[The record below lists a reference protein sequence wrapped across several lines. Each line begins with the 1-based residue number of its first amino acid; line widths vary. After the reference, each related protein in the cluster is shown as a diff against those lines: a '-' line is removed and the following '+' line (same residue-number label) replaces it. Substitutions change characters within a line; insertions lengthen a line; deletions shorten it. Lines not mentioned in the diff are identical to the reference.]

1 MATYEAT
8 KYNFTSNNLAG
19 SLGNQTVA
27 TGTIVPWTVSSAPTG
42 YLECDGSAVSRSTYS
57 ALFALIGTTYGAGDG
72 SSTFTLPDLKD
83 RVVYGKSSSVSLAA
97 TGGSADATNVAHTH
111 TASSSVTDSGHF
123 HLGPQGTE
131 FPQFG
136 EDGSV
141 SGPDGG
147 RTDGQGRTETKT
159 TGISVSTTV
168 ASAGS
173 SATNANLQPYLCLK
187 FMIKT

>member
-8 KYNFTSNNLAG
+8 KYNFTSDSLTG
-19 SLGNQTVA
+19 SLIVA

-42 YLECDGSAVSRSTYS
+42 YLECDGSAVSRTTYS
-57 ALFALIGTTYGAGDG
+57 VLFGVIGTTYGSGDG

-83 RVVYGKSSSVSLAA
+83 RVIYGKSGTVSLAA
-97 TGGSADATNVAHTH
+97 TGGSADATLVQHNH
-111 TASSSVTDSGHF
+111 TATSSVTDPGHF

-141 SGPDGG
+141 TGPDGA

-159 TGISVSTTV
+159 TGITV
-168 ASAGS
+168 ATSIANAGS

-187 FMIKT
+187 FMIKI